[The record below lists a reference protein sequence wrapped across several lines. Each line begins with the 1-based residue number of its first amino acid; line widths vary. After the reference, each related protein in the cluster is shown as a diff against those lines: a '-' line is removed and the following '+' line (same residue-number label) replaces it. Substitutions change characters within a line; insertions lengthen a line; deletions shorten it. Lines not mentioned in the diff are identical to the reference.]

1 MEQRYERVK
10 KTPEDVIFGVRAVIE
25 AIKADRVIN
34 KILIQKGMNKEL
46 FNELKDALKGKNYPL
61 QFVPVQPQ
69 FYQPNLC
76 TVQYRRSPYL

>member
-25 AIKADRVIN
+25 AIKADRDIN

-61 QFVPVQPQ
+61 QFVPVKKLDAVTDGNHQG
-69 FYQPNLC
+69 
-76 TVQYRRSPYL
+76 VIA